1 MTSSWARWLS
11 RSPTGSG
18 RLRPLI
24 LDLSTISELLFAS
37 KCVGLH
43 PDDAITAL
51 SREAN
56 VSLITPL
63 IGYARIRH
71 VLPTLLHPPRSVDSV
86 QPEPTAVNG
95 GLSPPPARGLMD
107 QRPHGRHTSE
117 GGGSH
122 GHRGPPPGHGPPPL
136 PPARSRPR
144 GVRSGP
150 HRIRPA
156 GDT

>member
-71 VLPTLLHPPRSVDSV
+71 VLPTLLHPSRSVDSV
-86 QPEPTAVNG
+86 QPESAAANG

-107 QRPHGRHTSE
+107 QRPHGPRRLPRPA
-117 GGGSH
+117 
-122 GHRGPPPGHGPPPL
+122 RGPGRRPL
-136 PPARSRPR
+136 PGPLTAAGS
-144 GVRSGP
+144 GV
-150 HRIRPA
+150 
-156 GDT
+156 